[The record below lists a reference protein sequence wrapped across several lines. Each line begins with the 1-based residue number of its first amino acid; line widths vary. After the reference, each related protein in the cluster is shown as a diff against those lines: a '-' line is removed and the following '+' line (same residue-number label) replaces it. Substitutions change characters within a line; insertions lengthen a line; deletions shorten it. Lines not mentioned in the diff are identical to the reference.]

1 MALLRRV
8 TGLALRR
15 ARLEQGKRLR
25 DVAATA
31 RVSVQYLSE
40 IERGRKEASS
50 EVLAAVCAA
59 LGWQLLDLLDA
70 IRREL
75 IGVEVRVVDARIE
88 RAPSAVGSQIRLAA

>member
-25 DVAATA
+25 DVAAAA

-59 LGWQLLDLLDA
+59 LGWQVLDLLDA

-75 IGVEVRVVDARIE
+75 VGVEVRVVDARIE
-88 RAPSAVGSQIRLAA
+88 RAPSSAGGQIRLAA

>member
-1 MALLRRV
+1 MALLRHLM
-8 TGLALRR
+8 GDSLRR
-15 ARLEQGKRLR
+15 ARLAQGRTLR
-25 DVAATA
+25 DVADAA

-75 IGVEVRVVDARIE
+75 VGVEVRVVDARIE
-88 RAPSAVGSQIRLAA
+88 RAPSSAGGQIRLAA